1 MRQKEAQEKLEMRA
15 FALQL
20 EQRDRALLEKYEQ
33 HQQAEKQKVLQL
45 NTERLGISETLRRQ
59 EKELKLKQMLEREEY
74 KQRTLQEWEQQRLA
88 EEERKRATF
97 SKLRQIQEE
106 EIVAKLQREEAH
118 KQAKIDEKQSASAYA

>member
-106 EIVAKLQREEAH
+106 EIVAKLQREEAQ
-118 KQAKIDEKQSASAYA
+118 K